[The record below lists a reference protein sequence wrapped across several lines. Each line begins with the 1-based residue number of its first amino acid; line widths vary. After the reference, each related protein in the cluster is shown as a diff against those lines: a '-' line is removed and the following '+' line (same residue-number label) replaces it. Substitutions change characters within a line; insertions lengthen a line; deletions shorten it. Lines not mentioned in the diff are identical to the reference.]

1 MQHAFKTPGL
11 REITRRSPYMHDG
24 SIATLEQVVE
34 HYDEGGVERQSR
46 SDLMK
51 PLGLSSQDKSD
62 LVAFLK
68 TLTSNLDP
76 TAVPVLPR

>member
-11 REITRRSPYMHDG
+11 REITRRSPFMHDG
-24 SIATLEQVVE
+24 SLKTLEQVVE
-34 HYDEGGVERQSR
+34 HYDRGGVDRPSR

-51 PLGLSSQDKSD
+51 PLGLTSQEKSD

-68 TLTSNLDP
+68 TLTSDLNP